1 MVKQMKSMKK
11 ICAVFLPF
19 FLITACTHYLTKQQ
33 QQALVEIIEIL
44 SRTIS
49 ETEAV
54 MNRKPDP
61 TSPYRDMVKRLREIQ
76 KQINRIKSG
85 EVPYDEKRMKK
96 YNNEIIEIQMNV
108 NNPVDLVLGVDVFFG
123 PGKYKI
129 SDFSAEGKKTLD
141 KFASDIIALQAEKL
155 RELFPEHHLVI
166 FIKAIGYADE
176 MPLSQWFADK
186 LEKDTAGPLPEDPV
200 EKRKALNRELSF
212 RRAKSIAEY
221 VKLQLK
227 NTLRMDN
234 VSIDEPII
242 IGLGE
247 ISPYDTETV
256 SPPYMSQDKR
266 RRICKIH
273 GNVFVT
279 SD

>member
-1 MVKQMKSMKK
+1 MKFFKK
-11 ICAVFLPF
+11 TCAVFLPF
-19 FLITACTHYLTKQQ
+19 FIIAGCAHYLTTEQTE
-33 QQALVEIIEIL
+33 ALVEIIEIL
-44 SRTIS
+44 SRTIT
-49 ETEAV
+49 ETEEI
-54 MNRKPDP
+54 MNRKQDP
-61 TSPYRDMVKRLREIQ
+61 TSPYRDMVVRLRDIQ
-76 KQINRIKSG
+76 EHINKIKSG
-85 EVPYDEKRMKK
+85 EEKYDENLMKK
-96 YNNEIIEIQMNV
+96 YHNEILEIQMNV

-129 SDFSAEGKKTLD
+129 SDFSADGNKALD
-141 KFASDIIALQAEKL
+141 NFASDIIEVQVKKL
-155 RELFPEHHLVI
+155 REIFPTSHLVI
-166 FIKAIGYADE
+166 LIKTIGYADE

-186 LEKDTAGPLPEDPV
+186 LEKEIHTRLPEDPL

-212 RRAKSIAEY
+212 RRARSIGEY
-221 VKLQLK
+221 VKMRLEK
-227 NTLRMDN
+227 TLTMDK
-234 VSIDEPII
+234 VTIDAPII

-247 ISPYDTETV
+247 IFPYDTETV